1 MAGQIVNEK
10 LESLRRA
17 LSRVEEKCPDSLQ
30 QLQSNLDIQDII
42 VLNLSRA
49 IQLCVDIG
57 THIIAQ
63 SNQKAPSTMGETFT
77 ILNTMGII
85 DQTTTA
91 NMVGA
96 VGFRNVAV
104 HGYDKLDLAIV
115 FAIARTHI
123 EDFKQFARAV
133 SALATLAPPGRGP
146 G

>member
-1 MAGQIVNEK
+1 MAGQIINEK

-17 LSRVEEKCPDSLQ
+17 LSRVETKCPPTLR
-30 QLQSNLDIQDII
+30 QLQSDLDLQDII

-63 SNQKAPSTMGETFT
+63 SQETAPSTMADTFT
-77 ILNTMGII
+77 TLNSMGLI
-85 DQTTTA
+85 DEATTA
-91 NMVGA
+91 SMISA

-123 EDFKQFARAV
+123 DDFKQFARAI
-133 SALATLAPPGRGP
+133 SGATTL
-146 G
+146 